1 MSKGVDFVFK
11 VILVVD
17 FDLWVGKIKDGF
29 MEKVVYDRRF
39 QIIVVFNIFFVRR
52 LEIFFIIG

>member
-39 QIIVVFNIFFVRR
+39 
-52 LEIFFIIG
+52 